1 MATPPHELRTF
12 AFGDADGGLWGAALD
27 AGTPALVFGAADVT
41 ASAGGAQ
48 AIAWSHEDPSWRL
61 AGDGFELLVSPAGS
75 GESNNGEARGD
86 SAGNDPLEE
95 LCQVSGVLRLD
106 GAEHAV
112 QCPGTRS
119 VATGLDLGEIESV
132 RSVSGWFSDDDA
144 LSLLALRPAGS
155 AGPDRDLLAATVFA
169 PEGTVTVDEPRL
181 STTYQGDG
189 LPARTNLELWIGE
202 GEDQVPRR
210 AAAEALSSGGEVDAG
225 GVRLRVTPLRCHS
238 RGLEGVGVYL
248 LARF

>member
-1 MATPPHELRTF
+1 MATGPDELRTF
-12 AFGDADGGLWGAALD
+12 AFADPDGGLWGAALD

-48 AIAWSHEDPSWRL
+48 AIAWSREDPNWRL
-61 AGDGFELLVSPAGS
+61 TGDGFELLVSPAPT
-75 GESNNGEARGD
+75 GELDVGEARRDGAGD
-86 SAGNDPLEE
+86 DPLEQ

-119 VATGLDLGEIESV
+119 VATGVDLREIESV
-132 RSVSGWFSDDDA
+132 RSVSGWFTDDNA

-155 AGPDRDLLAATVFA
+155 AGSDRDLLAATVFA

-189 LPARTNLELWIGE
+189 LPTRTNLELWIGE
-202 GEDQVPRR
+202 GEDQFPRR
-210 AAAEALSSGGEVDAG
+210 AAAVALSSGGEVNAG